1 MSEENL
7 YTFENEAYRK
17 TYWHTCSHVMAQ
29 AVKRLYPQVKLAIGP
44 SIDSGWYYDFDADF
58 SFTQEHLDAIE
69 AEMKKICKEKLPLV
83 RSEKPRA
90 EAVAYME
97 SLGEPYKVELINDL
111 PEDAVISFYTQG
123 EFTDLCAGPHLDSTG
138 RIKANAFKLT
148 QCCGAYWRGDSK
160 RKMLQRIYGIAFP
173 KKEELDEYLQKQ
185 EEARKRDHNKLG
197 RELEYFTTVD
207 VIGQGLPILLPK
219 GARVIQTL
227 QRWVED
233 EEEKRGYLLTKTP
246 LLAKRELYKI
256 SGHWDHYLDGMFVL
270 GDPHDETKECFAL
283 RPMTCPFQYQVYL
296 NRARSYRDL
305 PMRLGETSTLFR
317 NEDSGEMHGLIRVR
331 QFTISE
337 GHIVLR
343 PDQLEEEFKHC
354 LDLAKYCLGTVGL
367 LEDCTFRFSQWD
379 PANPNNKYEGTA
391 EQWNE
396 AQEIMG
402 RILDDLGVK
411 YTVGIDEAAF
421 YGPKLDI
428 QYKNVFGKE
437 DTLVTIQID
446 MLLAERFG
454 MYYIDE
460 NGEKK
465 LPYIIHR
472 TSLGCYERTLAY
484 LIEEYAGALP
494 TWMAPEQVRFLPVTD
509 RAADRCA
516 DLVKALNAK
525 GYRAEADY
533 RNEKIGK
540 KIREAQIEKVP
551 YMVVVGDR
559 DLENGTVS
567 PRHRAAGDLGAM
579 SFEDF
584 EALLKKVVDEKIKDK
599 DL

>member
-185 EEARKRDHNKLG
+185 EEARRRDHNKLG

-317 NEDSGEMHGLIRVR
+317 NENSGEMHGLIRVR

-343 PDQLEEEFKHC
+343 PDQLEEEFKRC

-402 RILDDLGVK
+402 RILDDLDVK

-428 QYKNVFGKE
+428 QYKNVYGKE

-454 MYYIDE
+454 MEYTDQ
-460 NGEKK
+460 NGQKVR
-465 LPYIIHR
+465 PYIIHR

-484 LIEEYAGALP
+484 LIEKYAGALP
-494 TWMAPEQVRFLPVTD
+494 LWMMPTQVRVLPITD
-509 RAADRCA
+509 RAHDYAQEIVDRLRDA
-516 DLVKALNAK
+516 
-525 GYRAEADY
+525 GIRAESDY
-533 RNEKIGK
+533 RSEKLGY
-540 KIREAQIEKVP
+540 KIREAQMQKIP
-551 YMVVVGDR
+551 YMLVVGDR
-559 DLENGTVS
+559 DMENQTVS
-567 PRHRAAGDLGAM
+567 VRTRAGVDLGAM
-579 SFEDF
+579 SVDDF
-584 EALLKKVVDEKIKDK
+584 RTKCRAEIDTKVRD
-599 DL
+599 

>member
-411 YTVGIDEAAF
+411 YTVGFDEAAF

-428 QYKNVFGKE
+428 QYKNVYGKE

-454 MYYIDE
+454 MEYTDQ
-460 NGEKK
+460 NGQKVR
-465 LPYIIHR
+465 PYIIHR

-484 LIEEYAGALP
+484 LIEKYAGALP
-494 TWMAPEQVRFLPVTD
+494 LWMMPTQVRVLPITD
-509 RAADRCA
+509 RAHDYAQEIVDRLRDA
-516 DLVKALNAK
+516 
-525 GYRAEADY
+525 GIRAESDY
-533 RNEKIGK
+533 RSEKLGY
-540 KIREAQIEKVP
+540 KIREAQMQKIP
-551 YMVVVGDR
+551 YMLVVGDR
-559 DLENGTVS
+559 DMENQTVS
-567 PRHRAAGDLGAM
+567 VRTRAGVDLGAM
-579 SFEDF
+579 SVDDF
-584 EALLKKVVDEKIKDK
+584 RTKCRAEIDTKVRD
-599 DL
+599 